1 MMVLCLILLWCV
13 FPFAWLVD
21 TSLKLGN
28 NALNSPL
35 LWQGPFGF
43 ANYVAAFGQ
52 GFGHNMRNSAV
63 VAGISTILCVFIS
76 SPAAYALGR
85 LRLRRKVW
93 ILSGLLAASLFPPIA
108 LVAPLYEVWLKL
120 GLLDTYPGLYIPYT
134 AFSLP
139 LTIFI
144 LTTFFTSIPWEMEEA
159 ARVDGATPFQAFSRV
174 ILPLAA
180 PGIFTASIL
189 VFVSSWNEFLIA
201 STVAPRN
208 PAVQTIPVAISTFT
222 GSVPFERPIG
232 TITAAC
238 VTATVPLILLVLVFQ
253 KRIIAGLTAG
263 AIKG

>member
-1 MMVLCLILLWCV
+1 LTGGT
-13 FPFAWLVD
+13 A
-21 TSLKLGN
+21 
-28 NALNSPL
+28 SP
-35 LWQGPFGF
+35 
-43 ANYVAAFGQ
+43 
-52 GFGHNMRNSAV
+52 
-63 VAGISTILCVFIS
+63 
-76 SPAAYALGR
+76 
-85 LRLRRKVW
+85 
-93 ILSGLLAASLFPPIA
+93 FPPIA

-222 GSVPFERPIG
+222 VSVPFERPIG

-253 KRIIAGLTAG
+253 KRIIAV
-263 AIKG
+263 